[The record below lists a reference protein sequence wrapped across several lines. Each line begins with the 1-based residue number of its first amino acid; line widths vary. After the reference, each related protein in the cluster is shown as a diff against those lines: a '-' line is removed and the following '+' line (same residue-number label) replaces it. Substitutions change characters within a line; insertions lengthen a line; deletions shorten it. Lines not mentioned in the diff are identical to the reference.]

1 MLYVDFNAGDKNY
14 KLRLNTRGVVRLEQ
28 VIGCNPLAIFGNG
41 DKLPTITTMVAV
53 LNEALQ
59 PLNHGI
65 TLNDTYDIFDAWLDE
80 GHNATEFVK
89 VIVDIYRVS
98 GLIPSEI
105 EGEAEKN

>member
-1 MLYVDFNAGDKNY
+1 MVYVDFCAGNKLY
-14 KLRLNTRGVVRLEQ
+14 KLRLNTRGVVRLEK
-28 VIGCNPLAIFGNG
+28 VIGCNPLAIFGDG
-41 DKLPTITTMVAV
+41 DELPTITTMVAV

-65 TLNDTYDIFDAWLDE
+65 TLNDSYDIFDAWLNE
-80 GHNATEFVK
+80 GHNTTEFVK

-105 EGEAEKN
+105 ESEVEKN